1 MKRVINSSKAAA
13 PAGAYSQGIAHGN
26 IIFTAGQIA
35 KTADGTSHLSDP
47 IRIQTQVCIENIKH
61 ILSEEGLDLS
71 NVLKTT
77 VFLENID
84 DFAEMNAVWDEWATG
99 GNAPT
104 RACVESPRLATS
116 AFTVEIGII
125 AAL

>member
-1 MKRVINSSKAAA
+1 MRRVINSSKAAA

-35 KTADGTSHLSDP
+35 KTADGTSHLSDS
-47 IRIQTQVCIENIKH
+47 IRTQTQVCIENIKH

-84 DFAEMNAVWDEWATG
+84 DFAEMNAIYAEYFHTDPPA
-99 GNAPT
+99 
-104 RACVESPRLATS
+104 RS
-116 AFTVEIGII
+116 AFEVCRLPGGAKIEIEAI
-125 AAL
+125 AGKN

>member
-35 KTADGTSHLSDP
+35 KTADGTSHLSDS

-84 DFAEMNAVWDEWATG
+84 DFAEMNAIYAEYFHTNPPA
-99 GNAPT
+99 
-104 RACVESPRLATS
+104 RS
-116 AFTVEIGII
+116 AFEVCRLPGGAKIEIEAI
-125 AAL
+125 AGKN